1 MLHPRHWPYRL
12 RLRLRALL
20 HRDEI
25 ERELEDEFA
34 FHLEMQ
40 AAEYQRSGLPREE
53 ARRRA
58 RLDLARLPQQQEA
71 CRDHIFGSLE
81 GWLRDLRYGGRT
93 LRRSAGFTVTVL
105 LTLALGLGGTTA
117 VFCAMDRLLLQAVP
131 YPEPERLVALHE
143 TQLGKGYRPVSIANL
158 MDWRAQSTSFRGMA
172 GYMTRT
178 FGLRGGAGETGSAV
192 SVINTA
198 MVTSDLFPVL
208 GLRPAQGRA
217 FSEQEETAGQR
228 VILLTDELWTRQF
241 DRAADVVG
249 RTVSL
254 NEEPFL
260 VLGIL
265 PRGAVFPD
273 PGTVVD
279 AYIPFPHRE
288 YSGRGTRPLRA
299 VGRLKAGVPL
309 ALAQAEIRAI
319 GRRLGAA
326 YPDDNPQCGADA
338 QPLDDAWKGS
348 LRRPLGL
355 LTVAALLLLAI
366 VCTNVVNLILARAL
380 ARGREMAIRA
390 SLGAGLAAVLRQM
403 LAEALLLSVGG
414 AALGLGLAY
423 ALLRALPPVLRY
435 GGAVPPARAVG
446 LDGAAFAFAAVLC
459 VLVTILFGLAPAL
472 LLRRAQLNATMNDGS
487 LLPPMRG
494 RRVFGLRQSL
504 VAGQVALSL
513 VLLLSAGAFLRAF
526 LQLSARHP
534 GFESDQVSYF
544 GFGLP
549 EARYSENQMG
559 RFHETLHRRLEEI
572 PGVEAAGAAW
582 RLPLNGRTNTT
593 AFQFEGA
600 GLKEVEWA
608 WVAWNSVDA
617 AYFEALRIPLLRGRR
632 FSWTLDRPGRP
643 PAVLVNRTFER
654 LYGKT
659 QPVVGRRIQMRFRS
673 EAAPKGALWEIA
685 GVVGDTYQTGLDSA
699 IRPQVYL
706 PVGLTG
712 LDGGV
717 YVVRS
722 ARTDAG
728 LAQAVEAAVREVD
741 PDLERIRVHRL
752 TDWVGQS
759 LGDRR
764 TPAVLTGLFA
774 LVGLLLTLLGLYG
787 TLALEVRQRRRELA
801 IRVALGADRGSILG
815 LVLARGLVLAGAGA
829 AAGLA
834 LFQATAQVL
843 ASQLYE
849 VRPDDAGTAAMV
861 LLVLAAGALPA
872 CVKPAWTA
880 LRQSPV
886 AVLRES

>member
-12 RLRLRALL
+12 KLRLRSLM
-20 HRDEI
+20 HRDAI
-25 ERELEDEFA
+25 QQELDDEFE

-40 AAEYQRSGLPREE
+40 AAEYERSGMTAVE

-58 RLDLARLPQQQEA
+58 RVDLSRVAQQQEA
-71 CRDHIFGSLE
+71 CRDQIFGSLE

-93 LRRSAGFTVTVL
+93 LRRSGGFTLTVL
-105 LTLALGLGGTTA
+105 LTLGLGLGGVTA
-117 VFCAMDRLLLQAVP
+117 VFCAMDRLLLKTLP

-143 TQLGKGYRPVSIANL
+143 TQLGKGFRPVSIANL
-158 MDWRAQSTSFRGMA
+158 MDWRAQSTSFAGMA

-178 FGLRGGAGETGSAV
+178 FGLRGGSGEAGSAV
-192 SVINTA
+192 SVIQTG
-198 MVTSDLFPVL
+198 MVTSELFPVL
-208 GLRPAQGRA
+208 GLVPAKGRT
-217 FSEQEETAGQR
+217 FSEEEERAGQR
-228 VILLTDELWTRQF
+228 VIVLTDALWARQF
-241 DRAADVVG
+241 HRAADVVG

-265 PRGAVFPD
+265 PAGAVFPD

-299 VGRLKAGVPL
+299 AGRLKPGVPL

-355 LTVAALLLLAI
+355 LSAAALLLLFI
-366 VCTNVVNLILARAL
+366 VCTNVINLILARAL
-380 ARGREMAIRA
+380 SRGREMAIRA

-403 LAEALLLSVGG
+403 LAEALLLSLGG
-414 AALGLGLAY
+414 AALGIALAY
-423 ALLRALPPVLRY
+423 SLLKALPLVLRY
-435 GGAVPPARAVG
+435 GGAVLPARTVG
-446 LDGAAFAFAAVLC
+446 LDSGSFAFAAALC
-459 VLVTILFGLAPAL
+459 LLVTILFGLAPAL
-472 LLRRAQLNATMNDGS
+472 LLRRAKLNATMNDGS
-487 LLPPMRG
+487 LLPPAGG
-494 RRVFGLRQSL
+494 RRIFGLRQSL

-513 VLLLSAGAFLRAF
+513 MLLLSAGAFLRVF
-526 LQLSARHP
+526 VQLSTRHP
-534 GFESDQVSYF
+534 GFESQGVYYF

-549 EARYSENQMG
+549 EVRYSEKQMAQ
-559 RFHETLHRRLEEI
+559 FHETLHRRLEEI

-600 GLKEVEWA
+600 GLKEVDWA
-608 WVAWNSVDA
+608 WVAWNTVDP
-617 AYFEALRIPLLRGRR
+617 AYFAALRIPLLRGRP
-632 FSWTLDRPGRP
+632 FSWALDRPGRP
-643 PAVLVNRTFER
+643 AAVLVNRSFER
-654 LYGKT
+654 RYGKAG
-659 QPVVGRRIQMRFRS
+659 PVVGRRVQLRFHT
-673 EAAPKGALWEIA
+673 EAVPKGTPWEIV
-685 GVVGDTYQTGLDSA
+685 GVVEDTYQTGLDSA

-706 PVGLTG
+706 PVGLAG

-722 ARTDAG
+722 GRTDGG
-728 LAQAVEAAVREVD
+728 LVPAVEAAVRGVD
-741 PDLERIRVHRL
+741 PEIERIRVHPLRE
-752 TDWVGQS
+752 WVVDS

-764 TPAVLTGLFA
+764 VPAVLTGLFA
-774 LVGLLLTLLGLYG
+774 LVGLLLTVLGLYG
-787 TLALEVRQRRRELA
+787 MLMLDVRRRRRELA
-801 IRVALGADRGSILG
+801 IRAALGAGRGRILR
-815 LVLARGLVLAGAGA
+815 LVLARGLTLTCAGA
-829 AAGLA
+829 AAGLL
-834 LFQATAQVL
+834 LFRATSQVL
-843 ASQLYE
+843 ESQLYE
-849 VRPDDAGTAAMV
+849 VRPGDAGAAMV
-861 LLVLAAGALPA
+861 VLGVLATCVLPA
-872 CVKPAWTA
+872 CVKPAWAA

-886 AVLRES
+886 SVLRES